1 MELAVTGINHSTAN
15 ISLRERVAFPPAIV
29 TGALQQAIG
38 LPDVNE
44 AVIVSTCNRTEVY
57 LGFTGAR
64 ARGGSWSRKEPPGG
78 IGSRSN
84 GWRVSTA

>member
-29 TGALQQAIG
+29 TGALKQAIG

-57 LGFTGAR
+57 LGFTG
-64 ARGGSWSRKEPPGG
+64 
-78 IGSRSN
+78 
-84 GWRVSTA
+84 